1 MLEIQTIKSNI
12 GYYLFTRNGMFSLP
26 NLIFNGSEKVEPTFD
41 RNWFFLKSAPL
52 KIQKVE
58 SSKKENWRYELKDKT
73 LADRFKTEYKIEDII
88 NYDND
93 CGFKLE
99 FFEIKGLYEEKF
111 DTLPERLVDVE
122 FKLIQLAEIEEIKNP
137 TFSYKVVDRYK
148 QEITEKDVTYNS
160 ISKIITPSILLP
172 QTPVSIT
179 SEQMYKLV
187 RAYIKENIN
196 TKVSVITS
204 DYDFCFTVK
213 KRVTLAETCSYV
225 RDEVIWGKSRRK
237 PKKIEVFVDSRDVQ
251 IFEMTNAKDNYKG
264 YTVIGGMKGSSVE
277 DLQSKIDGYLKNL
290 VDFINEPVVE
300 CANCLG
306 KGVTFPQI
314 VKNDNS
320 TSLK

>member
-1 MLEIQTIKSNI
+1 MLEIHTIKSNT
-12 GYYLFTRNGMFSLP
+12 GYYLSTRSGQYSLTS
-26 NLIFNGSEKVEPTFD
+26 LIFNASEKVETTFD
-41 RNWFFLKSAPL
+41 RNWFFLSSAPL

-73 LADRFKTEYKIEDII
+73 LADRFQAVYKREDVVDY
-88 NYDND
+88 NDD

-111 DTLPERLVDVE
+111 DILPERLVDVD
-122 FKLIQLAEIEEIKNP
+122 FKVIQLAEIEEVKNP
-137 TFSYKVVDRYK
+137 TFSYKIAGEYRK
-148 QEITEKDVTYNS
+148 ELTEKDVTYNQ

-213 KRVTLAETCSYV
+213 KRVSLADTYSYI

-251 IFEMTNAKDNYKG
+251 IFEMTNSKDNYKG
-264 YTVIGGMKGSSVE
+264 YTVISGMQGDSIE
-277 DLQSKIDGYLKNL
+277 DLQNKIDEYLKNL
-290 VDFINEPVVE
+290 IDFINEPVVE
-300 CANCLG
+300 CVNCKG
-306 KGVTFPQI
+306 KGVTFPQ
-314 VKNDNS
+314 K
-320 TSLK
+320 